1 MSLVRNK
8 DERGSLFLL
17 EFLQEWFSESGN
29 AANPKRPDMGGF
41 KKPHAANAA
50 IQVVEPEAGR
60 MIQTQVI
67 NLVNGV
73 VPCPARIAVATNDR
87 VGACGAKL
95 LNGFDKTPVAG
106 RPTASLPVRAQFTS
120 TAQTWQALLF
130 LPREGLP
137 AGNWFAPEELD
148 AQVPEKQGRVGFQ
161 LFASLLR
168 FGSGW
173 FANHAL
179 RTRRER
185 RGCNRRVPRAGW
197 LSLGR

>member
-120 TAQTWQALLF
+120 SARSWQALLF

-137 AGNWFAPEELD
+137 AGNWFA
-148 AQVPEKQGRVGFQ
+148 
-161 LFASLLR
+161 
-168 FGSGW
+168 
-173 FANHAL
+173 NHAL
-179 RTRRER
+179 RTRPER
-185 RGCNRRVPRAGW
+185 RGCNRGVPWAGS
-197 LSLGR
+197 LNLGRWLWNLLKIFCAITFAAGQR